1 MTRVFCND
9 PRPAPRVA
17 IVLAI
22 GVACALAWPGAG
34 TVRADDVSVPISLQV
49 ELLGRVAAYE
59 QRYAS
64 QPNADAVVLIVVR
77 RGHTESVRAAGQIDA
92 SIRRS
97 ATLGGRRVRTVQH
110 SYSNAATL
118 RAAVDSNGA
127 AIAYLTPGLGD
138 QVAGIARALE
148 GASVM
153 TVSAVGDDAARGIVL
168 SFELVAARPTL
179 VVNLP
184 QARRQ
189 GVAFSS
195 HFLRLARVIQ

>member
-1 MTRVFCND
+1 M
-9 PRPAPRVA
+9 AL
-17 IVLAI
+17 LALGAAL
-22 GVACALAWPGAG
+22 GVVSLGLG
-34 TVRADDVSVPISLQV
+34 SVRADDVSVPISLQV

-64 QPNADAVVLIVVR
+64 QANAEAVVLIVVR
-77 RGHTESVRAAGQIDA
+77 RGHPESVRAAGQIEA
-92 SIRRS
+92 GIRRS

-110 SYSNAATL
+110 SYSNSATL
-118 RAAVDSNGA
+118 RAQVDASEA

-138 QVAGIARALE
+138 QVGGIVRALE
-148 GASVM
+148 GAPVL
-153 TVSAVGDDAARGIVL
+153 TVSAVGSDAEQGIVL

-179 VVNLP
+179 VVNLR

-195 HFLRLARVIQ
+195 QFLRLARVIQ

>member
-1 MTRVFCND
+1 MLRF
-9 PRPAPRVA
+9 AA
-17 IVLAI
+17 LLAL
-22 GVACALAWPGAG
+22 GGALVVTWSG
-34 TVRADDVSVPISLQV
+34 TGSVHADDVSVPISLQV

-59 QRYAS
+59 QRFAS
-64 QPNADAVVLIVVR
+64 QPNAEAVVLIVVR
-77 RGHTESVRAAGQIDA
+77 RGHAESVRAAGQIEA
-92 SIRRS
+92 GIRRA

-118 RAAVDSNGA
+118 RAGVDSNEA

-138 QVAGIARALE
+138 QVAGIARSLE
-148 GASVM
+148 GAPVL
-153 TVSAVGDDAARGIVL
+153 TVSAVGADAERGIVL

-179 VVNLP
+179 VVNLR

-195 HFLRLARVIQ
+195 QFLRLARVIQ